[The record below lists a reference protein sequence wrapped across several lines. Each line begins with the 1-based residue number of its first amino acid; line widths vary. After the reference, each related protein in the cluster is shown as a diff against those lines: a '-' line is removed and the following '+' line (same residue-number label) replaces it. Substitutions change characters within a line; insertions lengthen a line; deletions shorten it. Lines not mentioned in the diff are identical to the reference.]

1 MTGTRLPCESSGGG
15 NCETARLA
23 GSGFFA
29 TWVVYHIRYIR
40 VSMKESC
47 GGHGAARRACRA
59 RMRCYASRYEG
70 KRCYADLECVGHGR
84 ELCVVCEVGLAE
96 VVGLGNAA
104 NFRGGGV
111 GRGGD
116 FSLSGSAGRARQ
128 RNEYDYISEGWGRS
142 RRQGRVDVG
151 VGGRRG

>member
-1 MTGTRLPCESSGGG
+1 MTGTRLPCVSSGGG
-15 NCETARLA
+15 NCETPRLA

-84 ELCVVCEVGLAE
+84 EFCVVCKVGLGE

-111 GRGGD
+111 RRGGD
-116 FSLSGSAGRARQ
+116 FSLSGSAGRSRQ
-128 RNEYDYISEGWGRS
+128 GSEYDYLSKGRRRS
-142 RRQGRVDVG
+142 GRQGGVDVG

>member
-1 MTGTRLPCESSGGG
+1 MTGTRLPCVSSGGG

-29 TWVVYHIRYIR
+29 SWVVYHIRYIR

-70 KRCYADLECVGHGR
+70 KRCYADLECFGHGR
-84 ELCVVCEVGLAE
+84 EFCLVCEVGLGE

-104 NFRGGGV
+104 NFWGGGV
-111 GRGGD
+111 RRGRD
-116 FSLSGSAGRARQ
+116 LSVPGSAGRAWQ
-128 RNEYDYISEGWGRS
+128 GNEYDYISEGWRRS
-142 RRQGRVDVG
+142 RGQGRVDVG
-151 VGGRRG
+151 VGG